1 MATGVQM
8 MKGGRSAELQLY
20 GDVGWDITPS
30 AVAAALP
37 KDSSLPLTVN
47 LFSPGGDA
55 LAGLG
60 VFDMLDRYDGKLTV
74 RIDGVAASA
83 GSLIA
88 MAGDEILM
96 PSNALMMIHKAW
108 GGALGQA
115 SDLVKHAELLDQIS
129 ANYRDTYAAKSG
141 RTPEEIEEMM
151 AATTWLTAEDAVAN
165 GFATKVIAAKKANA
179 SMPLLADGRFENPP
193 EQLRKYWMAP
203 IHRMTTDQPDHLEM
217 TTGTSVTEPVLDAP
231 QAAASGPAPIAP
243 PAPTIAPEPA
253 PSVSAEA
260 ALRREVSIRRYA
272 AECRLS
278 AEETQAHI
286 DSGKPLEDVMLDVVK
301 AFAQRVNA
309 PAPDAGRHVPMV
321 VSRDHGDTVRAA
333 IKDNMRYRMSS
344 GAVPQT
350 DVGRQFQHR
359 TCIDMLRAHLETCG
373 QRTEHLSRN
382 DIITY
387 AFHSSSDFPLL
398 FADVANKGLNDA
410 YAEEPQT
417 FKPFSRQRNL
427 PDFKSMRDVQLQGNL
442 KLTQTAEGGE
452 YTAMTLVE
460 AQATWRLATYTGKV
474 IWTRQM
480 IINDDLDGFS
490 SLVEK
495 AGRGARTTEND
506 IAWALLTANSADA
519 LTGTAVFNAAGG
531 KVNTIASANAI
542 GITGINAGKMLMR
555 AQRDIALNELNLSP
569 AFLLVPST
577 LETAALQFLYPT
589 GYAPA
594 ALTGASGPNPFAGA
608 PAGASMGGVSPY
620 AQGLQLIVEQRLERA
635 SAVLYYMVADPRRID
650 TLHYGY
656 LAGEEGPT
664 TTLVDKRDPD
674 GAELLVRMD
683 FAAALKDFRGFV
695 RLSNS

>member
-1 MATGVQM
+1 MAGVQM
-8 MKGGRSAELQLY
+8 KGSRSAPEMQLY
-20 GDVGWDITPS
+20 GDVGWEITPS
-30 AVAAALP
+30 EVASALP
-37 KDSSLPLTVN
+37 KDQSLPLTVN
-47 LFSPGGDA
+47 LFSAGGDA

-60 VFDMLDRYDGKLTV
+60 VFNILDRYEGKLTM

-88 MAGDEILM
+88 MAGDEIEM
-96 PSNALMMIHKAW
+96 PSNALMMMHHAW
-108 GGALGQA
+108 GGALGES
-115 SDLVKHAELLDQIS
+115 SDLKKHAELLDQIS
-129 ANYRDTYAAKSG
+129 ENYRDTYAARSG
-141 RTPEEIEEMM
+141 QTPEDVEAMM
-151 AATTWLTAEDAVAN
+151 AATTWLTAEDAVAK
-165 GFATKVIAAKKANA
+165 GFATKVIPAKKANA

-193 EQLRKYWMAP
+193 EQLVKYWMAP
-203 IHRMTTDQPDHLEM
+203 LHRLGADQTDPIKM
-217 TTGTSVTEPVLDAP
+217 TTGTPVTEPVLEAP
-231 QAAASGPAPIAP
+231 QAAASGPAPVP
-243 PAPTIAPEPA
+243 TPAPAHEREPVPA
-253 PSVSAEA
+253 VSAEA

-286 DSGKPLEDVMLDVVK
+286 DSGKGLENVMLDVVK
-301 AFAQRVNA
+301 AFAARVNA
-309 PAPDAGRHVPMV
+309 PAPNAGNPVPLS
-321 VSRDHGDTVRAA
+321 VSRDQGDTVRAA
-333 IKDNMRYRMSS
+333 IKDNMRYRMSA

-350 DVGRQFQHR
+350 EVGRQFQHR

-373 QRTEHLSRN
+373 QRTDHLSRN

-417 FKPFSRQRNL
+417 FKPFSRKRNL

-442 KLTQTAEGGE
+442 KLNKTAEGGE

-460 AQATWRLATYTGKV
+460 AQATWQLATYTGKV

-480 IINDDLDGFS
+480 IVNDDLDGFS

-495 AGRGARTTEND
+495 AGRGARTTENEV
-506 IAWALLTANSADA
+506 AWALLTSNAPDA
-519 LTGTAVFNAAGG
+519 LTGTAMFNAAGG
-531 KVNTIASANAI
+531 KVNAIASTNAI
-542 GITGINAGKMLMR
+542 GIDGINAGKMLMR
-555 AQRDIALNELNLSP
+555 AQRDIALNELNLAP
-569 AFLLVPST
+569 AFLLVPSS
-577 LETAALQFLYPT
+577 LETRALQFLYPT

-594 ALTGASGPNPFAGA
+594 ALTGAAGPNPFAGA
-608 PAGASMGGVSPY
+608 PAGAMLGGVSPY

-635 SAVLYYMVADPRRID
+635 SAVLYYLVADPRRID

-683 FAAALKDFRGFV
+683 FAAAVKDFRGFA
-695 RLSNS
+695 RLSHT

>member
-1 MATGVQM
+1 MTGVQM
-8 MKGGRSAELQLY
+8 KGSRSAPTLQLY
-20 GDVGWDITPS
+20 GDVGWDITPQS
-30 AVAAALP
+30 VAEALP
-37 KDSSLPLTVN
+37 KDRGFPLAID

-60 VFDMLDRYDGKLTV
+60 VYNVLNGYEGKKTV

-88 MAGDEILM
+88 MAGDEIHIAANGFIML
-96 PSNALMMIHKAW
+96 HQAW
-108 GGALGQA
+108 GGALGES
-115 SDLVKHAELLDQIS
+115 SDLKKHAELLDQIS
-129 ANYRDTYAAKSG
+129 ANYRDTYAARSG
-141 RTPEEIEEMM
+141 QTPEEVEVMM
-151 AATTWLTAEDAVAN
+151 AATTWLTAEDAVAK
-165 GFATKVIAAKKANA
+165 GFATKVIAAKKASA

-193 EQLRKYWMAP
+193 EQLVKYWMVPLRRLKAEQSVHVAMNP
-203 IHRMTTDQPDHLEM
+203 
-217 TTGTSVTEPVLDAP
+217 GTPASEPVLDAP

-243 PAPTIAPEPA
+243 IAPPVPEPVPA
-253 PSVSAEA
+253 VSAEA
-260 ALRREVSIRRYA
+260 ALRREVSIRKYA

-286 DSGKPLEDVMLDVVK
+286 DSNKPLEDVMIDVVR
-301 AFAQRVNA
+301 AFASRVNA
-309 PAPDAGRHVPMV
+309 PAPNAGHPVHLA
-321 VSRDHGDTVRAA
+321 VSRDQGDTVRCA
-333 IKDNMRYRMSS
+333 IKDNMRYRMSA

-427 PDFKSMRDVQLQGNL
+427 PDFKAMRDVQLQGNL

-452 YTAMTLVE
+452 YTAMTLTE

-480 IINDDLDGFS
+480 IINDDLDGFA

-495 AGRGARTTEND
+495 AGRGARSTEND
-506 IAWALLTANSADA
+506 IAWALLTGNAPDA
-519 LTGTAVFNAAGG
+519 LTGTAMFNAAGG
-531 KVNTIASANAI
+531 KVNAIAATNAI

-569 AFLLVPST
+569 AFLLVPSS
-577 LETAALQFLYPT
+577 LETSALQFLYPT

-594 ALTGASGPNPFAGA
+594 ALTGASGPNPFAG
-608 PAGASMGGVSPY
+608 GSSPY

-635 SAVLYYMVADPRRID
+635 SAVLYYLVADPRRID

-683 FAAALKDFRGFV
+683 FAAAVKDFRGFA
-695 RLSNS
+695 RLSHT

>member
-1 MATGVQM
+1 MTGVQM
-8 MKGGRSAELQLY
+8 KGSRSAPEMQLY
-20 GDVGWDITPS
+20 GDVGWDITPP
-30 AVAAALP
+30 AVAAAMP

-47 LFSPGGDA
+47 LFSAGGDA

-60 VFDMLDRYDGKLTV
+60 IFDILDRYEGKVTM

-96 PSNALMMIHKAW
+96 PANALMMIHQAW
-108 GGALGQA
+108 GGALGEA
-115 SDLVKHAELLDQIS
+115 KDLKKKAELLDHIS
-129 ANYRDTYAAKSG
+129 ANYRDTYAARSG
-141 RTPEEIEEMM
+141 RTTEEVEEMM
-151 AATTWLTAEDAVAN
+151 AATTWLTAEDAVAK
-165 GFATKVIAAKKANA
+165 GFATKVIPAKKANA

-193 EQLRKYWMAP
+193 EQLVKYWMAP
-203 IHRMTTDQPDHLEM
+203 IHRLATDQSDQTAM

-243 PAPTIAPEPA
+243 PTPEPVPA
-253 PSVSAEA
+253 ASPSVSAEA

-286 DSGKPLEDVMLDVVK
+286 NSGKPLEDVMFDVVK
-301 AFAQRVNA
+301 AFAARVNS
-309 PAPDAGRHVPMV
+309 PAPSAGHPVHLAV
-321 VSRDHGDTVRAA
+321 TRDQGDTVRAA
-333 IKDNMRYRMSS
+333 IKDNMLYRMSS

-350 DVGRQFQHR
+350 EVGRQFQHR
-359 TCIDMLRAHLETCG
+359 TSIDMLRAHLETCG

-410 YAEEPQT
+410 YLEEPQT
-417 FKPFSRQRNL
+417 FKPYSRQRNL
-427 PDFKSMRDVQLQGNL
+427 PDFKAMRDVQLQGNM

-480 IINDDLDGFS
+480 IINDDLDGFA

-506 IAWALLTANSADA
+506 IAWDLLTGNRADA

-531 KVNTIASANAI
+531 KVNTIASANPI
-542 GITGINAGKMLMR
+542 GIAGINAGKMLMR
-555 AQRDIALNELNLSP
+555 NQRDIAGNELNLAP

-608 PAGASMGGVSPY
+608 QAGAALGGVSPY

-635 SAVLYYMVADPRRID
+635 SAALYYLVADPRRID

-683 FAAALKDFRGFV
+683 FAAALKDFRGFA

>member
-1 MATGVQM
+1 M
-8 MKGGRSAELQLY
+8 
-20 GDVGWDITPS
+20 
-30 AVAAALP
+30 
-37 KDSSLPLTVN
+37 
-47 LFSPGGDA
+47 
-55 LAGLG
+55 
-60 VFDMLDRYDGKLTV
+60 

-96 PSNALMMIHKAW
+96 PSNALMMIHQAW
-108 GGALGQA
+108 GGALGEA
-115 SDLVKHAELLDQIS
+115 KDLKKHAELLDQIS
-129 ANYRDTYAAKSG
+129 VNYRDTYAARSG
-141 RTPEEIEEMM
+141 RPAEEVEEMM
-151 AATTWLTAEDAVAN
+151 AATTWLTAEDAVAK

-193 EQLRKYWMAP
+193 EQLVKYWMAP
-203 IHRMTTDQPDHLEM
+203 LTRLSPDQSDPAAM
-217 TTGTSVTEPVLDAP
+217 TTGTPVTEPVPAAP
-231 QAAASGPAPIAP
+231 QAAASGPAP
-243 PAPTIAPEPA
+243 APTTAPAREHEPA
-253 PSVSAEA
+253 PVPAVSAEA
-260 ALRREVSIRRYA
+260 ALRREVAIRRYA

-286 DSGKPLEDVMLDVVK
+286 DSGKPLDDVMLDVVK
-301 AFAQRVNA
+301 AFAARVNA
-309 PAPDAGRHVPMV
+309 PAPNAGHPVHLA
-321 VSRDHGDTVRAA
+321 VSRDQGDTVRAA

-410 YAEEPQT
+410 YLEEPQT

-452 YTAMTLVE
+452 YTAMSLVE

-506 IAWALLTANSADA
+506 IAWALLTGNAADA
-519 LTGTAVFNAAGG
+519 LTGTAVFNTAGG
-531 KVNTIASANAI
+531 KVNAITTANAI

-555 AQRDIALNELNLSP
+555 AQRDIAGNELNLSP
-569 AFLLVPST
+569 AFLLVPSS
-577 LETAALQFLYPT
+577 LETASLQFLYPT

-608 PAGASMGGVSPY
+608 QAGAAMGGVSPY

-635 SAVLYYMVADPRRID
+635 DKDQYYMVADPRRID

-695 RLSNS
+695 RLDNAG